1 MCKRFFVLLTILCI
15 ILISQTA
22 NAEVRLKLKN
32 GRDVP
37 NDIIGSYYYDKEG
50 FVSSLNLS
58 KYFMLDNPNDK
69 ASYFVSVFFNP
80 EKGAFDLS
88 KINKGDNVN
97 FIFLDVNYNALSTI
111 SMSVLNKGF
120 MSGGK
125 TWLSILP
132 PNDLTDYILSS
143 HGMIIEF
150 NYNGQFFRLPLNS
163 GQFYEWKQVAATVTK
178 VKDEY

>member
-1 MCKRFFVLLTILCI
+1 MCKRFFVMLTIFCI

-22 NAEVRLKLKN
+22 NAEVTLKLKD
-32 GRDVP
+32 GRYVP
-37 NDIIGSYYYDKEG
+37 KDIIGSYFYDKEG
-50 FVSSLNLS
+50 FVSNLNLS

-80 EKGAFDLS
+80 EKGEFDIS
-88 KINKGDNVN
+88 KISKGDTVN
-97 FIFLDVNYNALSTI
+97 FIFLDVDYNVLSTK

-125 TWLSILP
+125 FWVSILP
-132 PNDLTDYILSS
+132 PDDLTDYVLSS

-150 NYNGQFFRLPLNS
+150 NCNGQFFRMPLNN